1 MSITLDIQ
9 YNCPQCIAKMSAAY
23 DAVGQ
28 PVVCPQCDEQL
39 LVPLPGDRFAVVTGT
54 ILPPVFPPS
63 GSGPCPRCRKQFK
76 IPSQLFGKQVRCK
89 TCRGQFTI
97 GRDGIPYAE
106 QNTPKWQSL
115 AEQLQQSPL
124 TPGHVHAVVQLGEL
138 RDCRGTE
145 YLCGL
150 LFSIRRDRVRFL
162 SASDPW
168 VRQRLPRKVLVHV
181 DAWCDN
187 YRATHNK
194 WFLDLKLDPSFQMI
208 DERVFIADLEV
219 TLMEALATIADPR
232 SLTALRR
239 KLDSVIEHRPHT
251 ADDPAN
257 PFHFKFED
265 AKDQKVFDLLARL
278 TGFGK
283 SEE

>member
-23 DAVGQ
+23 AEVGQ
-28 PVVCPQCDEQL
+28 PVVCPQCGEEL
-39 LVPLPGDRFAVVTGT
+39 LVPLPGDRFAVVIGT
-54 ILPPVFPPS
+54 ILPPVIQPT
-63 GSGPCPRCRKQFK
+63 GSGPCPHCRKRFK
-76 IPSQLFGKQVRCK
+76 IPRQLFGKSVRCK

-97 GRDGIPYAE
+97 GSEGIPYAE
-106 QNTPKWQSL
+106 QNTPRWESL
-115 AEQLQQSPL
+115 MGQLQQSPL
-124 TPGHVHAVVQLGEL
+124 TPSHVHGVVQLGEL

-145 YLCGL
+145 TLCAL

-168 VRQRLPRKVLVHV
+168 VRQRLPSEVLGHV

-187 YRATHNK
+187 YRATNDK
-194 WFLDLKLDPSFQMI
+194 WFLDLTLDPSFHML
-208 DERVFIADLEV
+208 DEQVFIADLEV
-219 TLMEALATIADPR
+219 TLIEALATIADPR
-232 SLTALRR
+232 SHTALRR
-239 KLDSVIEHRPHT
+239 KLRSVIEHRPHT

-257 PFHFKFED
+257 PFHFQFKD
-265 AKDQKVFDLLARL
+265 AKDQKIFDSLAIL

-283 SEE
+283 NEE